1 MEPRR
6 IFDELGE
13 QLVPMLFNLLT
24 AINRRVVTV
33 VREWIG
39 FQTIDGNPVPQYVRL
54 PTWLRVLI
62 IICFAALYLPFLL
75 PFLAVCYIVVF
86 LYGYGGAV
94 ACIGLALWRILQ
106 RDYGS
111 NDGDITKANLA
122 PALDVFYCLIL
133 CQGALY
139 IVWLY
144 FHILGGAMVIF
155 SYSGRSISYCKLPPR
170 LQDTQKVGLHMACRL
185 LFLLPSEML
194 AGPSIHPRQHNEPLR
209 RRLDRL

>member
-1 MEPRR
+1 MAPRR
-6 IFDELGE
+6 IFSDLGDEV
-13 QLVPMLFNLLT
+13 VPMFSNLL
-24 AINRRVVTV
+24 IKDNRRVVSKA
-33 VREWIG
+33 REWLA
-39 FQTIDGNPVPQYVRL
+39 FQTIDGEPVPSYKIPYFL
-54 PTWLRVLI
+54 KIPI
-62 IICFAALYLPFLL
+62 IIYMVIVSIPMLPLL
-75 PFLAVCYIVVF
+75 AGCYIVLF
-86 LYGYGGAV
+86 LYGCGGPV
-94 ACIGLALWRILQ
+94 SCIGLALWRILQ